1 TGLHRFVRALLF
13 PLGIAQLEKAIV
25 NISAAMERIANS
37 TEDAIKRLQTE
48 VESLTGV
55 VFQNCMVLDTITAH
69 MGAVCT
75 LVNSSCCTYADQSG
89 QISTD
94 VH

>member
-1 TGLHRFVRALLF
+1 TGSHSFVRALLF

-25 NISAAMERIANS
+25 NFSASMERIANPTGDALDKLH
-37 TEDAIKRLQTE
+37 TEAVSMK
-48 VESLTGV
+48 GV
-55 VFQNCMVLDTITAH
+55 VFWNCMILDTITAH
-69 MGAVCT
+69 MGGVCT
-75 LVNSSCCTYADQSG
+75 LVNSSCCTYVGQSG